1 MKKLKNYWR
10 YVRTTT
16 IDPALKAWRDAHPD
30 EFAAEE
36 EAKKDGVIADL
47 AQVYLFTFTTLPWS
61 QYV

>member
-1 MKKLKNYWR
+1 M
-10 YVRTTT
+10 RTTT